1 MAFWTILILFGKY
14 SALDLKKYFG
24 PDYFVKRIKNTKF
37 LHKGKHLNTTNIYL
51 KVHSSWS
58 IHILPTWSLPVR
70 AHNWYINTVTFIF
83 HSCTDRA

>member
-37 LHKGKHLNTTNIYL
+37 L
-51 KVHSSWS
+51 
-58 IHILPTWSLPVR
+58 P
-70 AHNWYINTVTFIF
+70 
-83 HSCTDRA
+83 